1 MAVLGEVLEQA
12 WQQMLAVLQ
21 TETAAQPKLFAVVV
35 LLILGFVGGRIIA
48 EMVRTLL
55 RMTAL
60 DDLAVQADIQPILR
74 EAGFRGSLSDFVAVL
89 VKWLIYALAA
99 LSILYVFGF
108 RVAAAYSATLVNW
121 GTRLV
126 LAAAVML
133 FGAVIASQLE
143 EVTVHLFRV
152 SRLTGLVDESG
163 AEIPVYVIAGKA
175 VKYLGLLVAFLV
187 ALGVA
192 GIDILILNVLLAVIA
207 LGIVTAL
214 VLGTRDLVRNI
225 AVSVYF
231 QLSRVFVA
239 GDRVSVGEH
248 EGDVAGIRPMYTKLE
263 DGDTTF
269 YVPNWKLATE
279 VIELEE
285 E

>member
-1 MAVLGEVLEQA
+1 MAVLGQVLEQA
-12 WQQMLAVLQ
+12 WQQMLAFLQ
-21 TETAAQPKLFAVVV
+21 AETAARPRLFAVLV

-55 RMTAL
+55 SMTAL
-60 DDLAVQADIQPILR
+60 DDLAVKADIQPMLR
-74 EAGFRGSLSDFVAVL
+74 QLGFRGSLSDFIAVL
-89 VKWLIYALAA
+89 IKWLLYVLAVLA
-99 LSILYVFGF
+99 VLYVFGF
-108 RVAAAYSATLVNW
+108 QFAAGYSAMLVNW
-121 GTRLV
+121 GTRIV

-133 FGAVIASQLE
+133 LGAVIASQLE

-152 SRLTGLVDESG
+152 SRFTGLMDESG

-192 GIDILILNVLLAVIA
+192 GLDILILNVVLGVVAVGVVA
-207 LGIVTAL
+207 AL
-214 VLGTRDLVRNI
+214 VIGTRDIVRNI

-231 QLSRVFVA
+231 QLSRVFA
-239 GDRVSVGEH
+239 SGDRVTMGEF
-248 EGDVAGIRPMYTKLE
+248 EGDVSGIRPMYTKLE
-263 DGDTTF
+263 DGDTVF

-279 VIELEE
+279 VIEREE

>member
-1 MAVLGEVLEQA
+1 MAVLGQVLEQA
-12 WQQMLAVLQ
+12 WQQMLAFLQ
-21 TETAAQPKLFAVVV
+21 AETAARPRLFAVLV

-55 RMTAL
+55 SMTAL
-60 DDLAVQADIQPILR
+60 DDLAVKADIQPMLR
-74 EAGFRGSLSDFVAVL
+74 QLGFRGSLSDFIAVL
-89 VKWLIYALAA
+89 VKWLLYVLAVLA
-99 LSILYVFGF
+99 VLYVFGF
-108 RVAAAYSATLVNW
+108 QFAAGYSAMLVNW
-121 GTRLV
+121 GTRIV

-133 FGAVIASQLE
+133 LGAVIASQLE

-152 SRLTGLVDESG
+152 SRFTGLMDESG

-192 GIDILILNVLLAVIA
+192 GLDILILNVVLGVVAVGVVA
-207 LGIVTAL
+207 AL
-214 VLGTRDLVRNI
+214 VIGTRDIVRNI

-231 QLSRVFVA
+231 QLTRVFA
-239 GDRVSVGEH
+239 SGDRVTMGEF
-248 EGDVAGIRPMYTKLE
+248 EGDVSGIRPMYTKLE
-263 DGDTTF
+263 DGDTVF

-279 VIELEE
+279 VIEREE

>member
-207 LGIVTAL
+207 LGVVTAL

-269 YVPNWKLATE
+269 YVPNWRLATE